1 MYSTP
6 MSCSR
11 PIRDGQSCLRES
23 SSFDAASPRRRH
35 GPSGRRQDGAVS
47 KSETSWGIDPV
58 PERLRVLGG
67 FDLALLW
74 GNLGVSLLVVVAGAI
89 LVPAL

>member
-1 MYSTP
+1 MGKDLP
-6 MSCSR
+6 
-11 PIRDGQSCLRES
+11 
-23 SSFDAASPRRRH
+23 ARRRRLTRRPD
-35 GPSGRRQDGAVS
+35 PSANLGSRYNSDVS
-47 KSETSWGIDPV
+47 ENDTSWGIDPV